1 MSDDDLQAL
10 PYADLWLAELG
21 ATVPEHRAGRLPR
34 RVQPARLL
42 TREAP
47 ATAPDPTRDRGRA

>member
-21 ATVPEHRAGRLPR
+21 ATVPEHRAGRDPR
-34 RVQPARLL
+34 RVQPARRL
-42 TREAP
+42 TGEG
-47 ATAPDPTRDRGRA
+47 TAPDPTRDRGRA